1 MRDHDNHNHNNFNIN
16 TIPTQP
22 QLPPPPL
29 SPSPTTHHVRSL
41 RTRTVRLLPPLHQ
54 NQTHPPKTNPSTSQN
69 NDSLTSLSQ
78 KVSALRSVTID
89 IYDNARDQHV
99 IDSTSETFSSMTS
112 SLTGSSRRLVTMA
125 QSGNKVAVIKLAG
138 ILIGVAVLGY
148 WILRWIF

>member
-1 MRDHDNHNHNNFNIN
+1 MRDHDNHNHNNININ

-22 QLPPPPL
+22 QLPPQL

-41 RTRTVRLLPPLHQ
+41 RTRTVRLTPSSPPNPTPQ
-54 NQTHPPKTNPSTSQN
+54 TNPSTSQN

-125 QSGNKVAVIKLAG
+125 QSGNKVAVVKLAG

>member
-1 MRDHDNHNHNNFNIN
+1 MRDHDNHNHNNININ

-41 RTRTVRLLPPLHQ
+41 RTRTVRLPPPPH
-54 NQTHPPKTNPSTSQN
+54 QTHPPKTNPSTSQN

>member
-1 MRDHDNHNHNNFNIN
+1 MNAR
-16 TIPTQP
+16 PRQP
-22 QLPPPPL
+22 QPQQHQHQYHPDATSTPTSTLTFPHHPPCPKPTNANGPPH
-29 SPSPTTHHVRSL
+29 P
-41 RTRTVRLLPPLHQ
+41 LLPTKP
-54 NQTHPPKTNPSTSQN
+54 TPPKLTHPSTSQN

>member
-1 MRDHDNHNHNNFNIN
+1 MRDHDNHNHNNININ

-22 QLPPPPL
+22 QLPPQL
-29 SPSPTTHHVRSL
+29 SPFPTAHHVRSL
-41 RTRTVRLLPPLHQ
+41 RTRTVRLPPPPPSP
-54 NQTHPPKTNPSTSQN
+54 TPPKLTHPSTSQN

>member
-1 MRDHDNHNHNNFNIN
+1 MRDHDNHNHNNININ

-29 SPSPTTHHVRSL
+29 SSFPTAHHVRSL
-41 RTRTVRLLPPLHQ
+41 RTRTVRLLPPPH
-54 NQTHPPKTNPSTSQN
+54 QTHPPKTNPSPSQN